1 MYSPSSVLF
10 QPALQDRPAQFAE
23 GPVLPLRPGPTAGR
37 RACSMRPKPP
47 PAGRTIT
54 RDMYELFEHTAD
66 LGLRAVAA
74 DLDSLFAEA
83 ARGLFSIIVENLDQ
97 VEPGCKVSF
106 HIEGSDPAYLLFD
119 WLNELL
125 VTFDT
130 RHLLFAEF
138 DVHVTDQGVQAT
150 AGGEQLDTNRHHLD
164 HEIKAITYHGLSVVR
179 IDNGWQAE
187 VIVDI

>member
-1 MYSPSSVLF
+1 M
-10 QPALQDRPAQFAE
+10 QHA
-23 GPVLPLRPGPTAGR
+23 
-37 RACSMRPKPP
+37 PKPP

-54 RDMYELFEHTAD
+54 RDVYETFEHTAD

-106 HIEGSDPAYLLFD
+106 HINGSDPAYLLFD

-150 AGGEQLDTNRHHLD
+150 ATGEQLDTNRHHLD
-164 HEIKAITYHGLSVVR
+164 HEIKAITYHGLSVVQ